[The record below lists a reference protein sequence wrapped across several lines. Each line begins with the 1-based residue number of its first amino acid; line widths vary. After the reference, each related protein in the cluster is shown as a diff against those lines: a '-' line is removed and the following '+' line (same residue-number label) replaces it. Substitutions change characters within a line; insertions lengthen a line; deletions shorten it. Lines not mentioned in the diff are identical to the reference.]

1 MAAISSPDP
10 PALLGFDRTSALLI
24 SALFLTLPSPKNAW
38 TDTCE
43 TLKFTFLPAG
53 RYSVPI
59 ASISARALPP
69 SRSDHLLIPSQPLHW
84 LRYFCETQDDHIES
98 LAKPIACGYLL
109 GNLEDGVS
117 VKGNLGGNG
126 FFGASSGGDDWPATM
141 RVALISHFASRADD
155 VNRPALL
162 KEDGSHASLLLE
174 SILEGFQALSWLNT
188 TDGGCRTSVLPMHA
202 AMAERMRQ
210 SVED

>member
-1 MAAISSPDP
+1 MAAISSSDP
-10 PALLGFDRTSALLI
+10 PTLQFDRTSALLI
-24 SALFLTLPSPKNAW
+24 SALSLTLPSLKGAW
-38 TDTCE
+38 TDTSE
-43 TLKFTFLPAG
+43 TLKYTFLPAG
-53 RYSVPI
+53 PSSVPI

-69 SRSDHLLIPSQPLHW
+69 SRNDHLLIPSKPLHW
-84 LRYFCETQDDHIES
+84 LRSFGKAQDNHIET

-117 VKGNLGGNG
+117 VNGNLGGNG
-126 FFGASSGGDDWPATM
+126 VFGASSGGDDWPAPM
-141 RVALISHFASRADD
+141 RVTLISHFASRTDD

-188 TDGGCRTSVLPMHA
+188 TDGCCRTSVLPMHA